1 MSASLASRRLTIP
14 AARFTARETL
24 VTTVPFYLRATG
36 TPPASLPVTPVS
48 PPLLSLDGST
58 FMDDFL
64 ATVAAGKATALPEL
78 FAWRDWAEPPS
89 GMLSMLGAPLYPAD
103 PLDPAKIVRT
113 EPIRIA
119 PEQEPV
125 GTLDGDGVPHGA
137 PAWLRKLY
145 LPLHLRFNFVAFDV
159 VCMRAGW
166 PMLDKARVKAAGA
179 VVRRLVRDASAAR
192 WEDWLSAD
200 GKTGLWFEL
209 HGGLPADPDVIPA
222 GAYRDSANQPQDV
235 AIAAR
240 LGLPAPGPQ
249 TPLTLKLDSTRL
261 TLLPPTVGDSARHC
275 SIYGLLPVF
284 SAAQQASD
292 DVPETDPAKLAQA
305 FHDHAVAALTADWA
319 DDAGLRARLG
329 PAVEKLLDRTILPTL
344 PGNVATATDTIR
356 LAADAADPF
365 HNITVAEIQAQLPAM
380 ATAALRLCRT
390 APGPN
395 DANAAVSPDTY
406 WTNVHAALASTFVT
420 IALAGLNATRVTHA
434 ADWNVLVIDYL
445 RRLAQTALTT
455 TGVPSGDPAIARALL
470 AVALIRLR
478 LYRLALLAPL
488 QEKAFGAT
496 DRSQLTLIQ
505 PQSFEGTSFNLPV
518 ATAGGLGAEIEA
530 ILKMDTIRTPP
541 EDAPTWPPLDL
552 SAASDQIA
560 LHAHQAAVAVEQML
574 LPVDAAGADGG
585 SAYEAQVD
593 AQATTAASDL
603 ILFYNLVASGA
614 PLYRMAEA
622 GLELREQAARGLLA
636 FPGAA
641 PQAATFSSMTTAVA
655 DSYTA
660 ASSITAQEASGRAKV
675 HRLRYDHDSLYAVW
689 CWVRVAGRDPCENDQ
704 LVWTA
709 RTEPFAIAEPSDV
722 LGAKP
727 ATIQLPDLP
736 RLIRDIPRIAK
747 ARAKPFAAFN
757 TPPNSS
763 YNVGDDPKNT
773 TRAWGVGWICS
784 FAIPVLTICAF
795 IMFSIIFSILIILPS
810 FSWMLL
816 LKFCIPIPVP
826 KKS

>member
-1 MSASLASRRLTIP
+1 VVSTSIAPRRLTIP

-24 VTTVPFYLRATG
+24 VTTVPFYLRAPG
-36 TPPASLPVTPVS
+36 TPPAALPVKQVS
-48 PPLLSLDGST
+48 PPLLSFDGST
-58 FMDDFL
+58 FMDDLL
-64 ATVAAGKATALPEL
+64 ATVSAGNTTALPEL
-78 FAWRDWAEPPS
+78 LAWRDWAEPPS
-89 GMLSMLGAPLYPAD
+89 GMLNILGAPLYPAS
-103 PLDPAKIVRT
+103 IVRA
-113 EPIRIA
+113 PPLHIA
-119 PEQEPV
+119 PEQEAP
-125 GTLDGDGVPHGA
+125 GTLDADGVPHGV

-145 LPLHLRFNFVAFDV
+145 MPLHLRFNFVAFDV

-166 PMLDKARVKAAGA
+166 PMLDKARVKAAAA
-179 VVRRLVRDASAAR
+179 VVRRLVRDPSGER

-209 HGGLPADPDVIPA
+209 HGGLPADPDVIPS
-222 GAYRDSANQPQDV
+222 GAYRDSANQPQDA

-240 LGLPAPGPQ
+240 LGLPAPGAQ
-249 TPLTLKLDSTRL
+249 TPLTLKLDSTKL
-261 TLLPPTVGDSARHC
+261 TVLPPTAGDSASHC

-305 FHDHAVAALTADWA
+305 FHDHAITALTADWA
-319 DDAGLRARLG
+319 DDAGLRAKLG
-329 PAVEKLLDRTILPTL
+329 PALQNLLDRTILPTL
-344 PGNVATATDTIR
+344 SGNVATATNTIR

-365 HNITVAEIQAQLPAM
+365 HNTTVAEIQAQLPLM

-390 APGPN
+390 PPGVN
-395 DANAAVSPDTY
+395 DADPAVSLDSF
-406 WTNVHAALASTFVT
+406 WTNVHASLASTYVT
-420 IALAGLNATRVTHA
+420 IALTGLNATRTPHA

-455 TGVPSGDPAIARALL
+455 TGVPSGDAAIARALL

-478 LYRLALLAPL
+478 TQRLALLASL
-488 QEKAFGAT
+488 QEKAFGST
-496 DRSQLTLIQ
+496 DRSQITLIQ
-505 PQSFEGTSFNLPV
+505 PQTFENTSYNLPV
-518 ATAGGLGAEIEA
+518 GTTGGLGAEIEA
-530 ILKMDTIRTPP
+530 ILQMDAIRTPP
-541 EDAPTWPPLDL
+541 ADAPTWPPLDL
-552 SAASDQIA
+552 SNASDQIA
-560 LHAHQAAVAVEQML
+560 LHAHQAAVAVEQL
-574 LPVDAAGADGG
+574 LVPVDAAGADGG
-585 SAYEAQVD
+585 SAYETQVD
-593 AQATTAASDL
+593 AKAATAASDL
-603 ILFYNLVASGA
+603 ILFYNLTASGA
-614 PLYRMAEA
+614 PLYRTAEA
-622 GLELREQAARGLLA
+622 GLELREQPARGLLA

-641 PQAATFSSMTTAVA
+641 PQASTFSSMTTDVA
-655 DSYTA
+655 NSYTA
-660 ASSITAQEASGRAKV
+660 TSPMIAQEASGREKV
-675 HRLRYDHDSLYAVW
+675 HRLRYDHASLYAVW

-727 ATIQLPDLP
+727 ASIQLPDLP

-763 YNVGDDPKNT
+763 YNVGDDPKKT

-795 IMFSIIFSILIILPS
+795 IIFSIIFSILIILPS